1 MKNSETGM
9 NCAETKIQL
18 IKDILDNDCHDL
30 KNNKSKDFFDGEIS
44 REEMEREVMNL
55 GTFASLALPSS
66 FFIEQ
71 IEPVFTSNVLA
82 SKCIHIY
89 FIKNQDGI
97 SLLFR
102 FNKDEQNNS
111 DEIGFGARE
120 KLLELK
126 NGRLSDISPQNA
138 KSFIETFKEL
148 YQNQGFGT
156 GETAY
161 TQYITF
167 HYVNILKNFSGFEPT
182 TRLICGAKPDPVNH
196 KLRLNLIL
204 QIDRGYCNNPQTQ
217 EKTAFFNIGNM
228 QP

>member
-1 MKNSETGM
+1 MKNSETSM
-9 NCAETKIQL
+9 NCAEKKIQL
-18 IKDILDNDCHDL
+18 IKDILENDCHDL
-30 KNNKSKDFFDGEIS
+30 KNNKSIDFDSEIS
-44 REEMEREVMNL
+44 REEIEREVMDMS
-55 GTFASLALPSS
+55 TFASLAMPSS

-71 IEPVFTSNVLA
+71 IEPAFALNILA
-82 SKCIHIY
+82 NKYIHIY

-102 FNKDEQNNS
+102 FNKEEQNS
-111 DEIGFGARE
+111 ATEIVFTAKE

-126 NGRLSDISPQNA
+126 NGKLSDISPQNA

-148 YQNQGFGT
+148 YENQGFGT
-156 GETAY
+156 EETAY

-167 HYVNILKNFSGFEPT
+167 HYKNILENFSGFEPNT
-182 TRLICGAKPDPVNH
+182 QLICAAKPDPMTQ

-204 QIDRGYCNNPQTQ
+204 QIDREYCNKPITT